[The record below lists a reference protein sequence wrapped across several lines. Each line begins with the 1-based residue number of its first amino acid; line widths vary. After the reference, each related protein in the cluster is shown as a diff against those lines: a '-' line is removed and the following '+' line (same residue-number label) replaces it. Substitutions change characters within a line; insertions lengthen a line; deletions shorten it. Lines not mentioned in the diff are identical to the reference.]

1 MVKVGMEAPGTANQ
15 RPGFASQVQRGASR
29 VARRTSEHLQHTL
42 GGRERA
48 RVMVALA
55 CVLAL
60 ASADSATVGASA
72 LCLRRS
78 LHISNTD
85 IGLLVTV
92 SSLVAAVASLPF
104 GVMADR
110 FRRTRT
116 LGLAVLAWG
125 VAMVWSATVSSFGK
139 LLLARPRPGRGHG
152 RGRSDRGLARRRLL
166 RGLRTGP
173 HLQLHPHR
181 RASGGRPGLRRDRR
195 YRRVV
200 LAGVVHF
207 AGHSGVRPGLGRAA
221 AART

>member
-48 RVMVALA
+48 RVVVALA

-72 LCLRRS
+72 LYLRRS

-92 SSLVAAVASLPF
+92 SSLVAAVASLPVRRDGGPLPPHPDPRPGRPGLGRGH
-104 GVMADR
+104 GVERD
-110 FRRTRT
+110 
-116 LGLAVLAWG
+116 GVVLREA
-125 VAMVWSATVSSFGK
+125 AP
-139 LLLARPRPGRGHG
+139 RPPRPGRGHG
-152 RGRSDRGLARRRLL
+152 RGRSYRGLARRRLL

-207 AGHSGVRPGLGRAA
+207 ARHSGVRPGLGRAA